1 MPRSHAGSVGSGP
14 FRNTSGDWPSCRV
27 RNANESHRYCN
38 SILVNGL
45 RGARRRANPVRL
57 SLNASLGGEIDGAW
71 WPRSPSLASEL
82 PDLVEVLH
90 TPLGEIIDIDL
101 NWSATAGMPILD
113 SHFSTA
119 MRAMRWNDERQ
130 RIMIVVGR
138 SGCARLLVIPHTTTQ
153 ALGRMV
159 MRRAATMPLVGDDHD
174 VPEYA
179 VADRVVR
186 AARAQSASSMP
197 QELDVSAA
205 GVTSQD

>member
-1 MPRSHAGSVGSGP
+1 M
-14 FRNTSGDWPSCRV
+14 
-27 RNANESHRYCN
+27 RNANGSHRYRS
-38 SILVNGL
+38 SILVNGM

-101 NWSATAGMPILD
+101 NWSATAGMPIMD
-113 SHFSTA
+113 AHFSSA
-119 MRAMRWNDERQ
+119 MRAMRWNDDRQ
-130 RIMIVVGR
+130 RIMIVAGR

-159 MRRAATMPLVGDDHD
+159 LRRAATMPLIGDDHD

-197 QELDVSAA
+197 QVLN
-205 GVTSQD
+205 T